1 MTTVAFNF
9 WFNPLCVV
17 HVFADEDDDAGERKD
32 DDASEDAAEREIENI
47 LLFVDFGIYVYACV
61 QKETSVLLSLS
72 LRVCVCVR
80 DLAFERTRAYD
91 VRLFG

>member
-1 MTTVAFNF
+1 
-9 WFNPLCVV
+9 V
-17 HVFADEDDDAGERKD
+17 HVFADDDDAGERKD

-47 LLFVDFGIYVYACV
+47 LLSWISGFIYICVCV

-72 LRVCVCVR
+72 ARVCVC
-80 DLAFERTRAYD
+80 DLAFKRTRAYD

>member
-9 WFNPLCVV
+9 WFDPLCVV
-17 HVFADEDDDAGERKD
+17 HVFADDDDAGERKD

-47 LLFVDFGIYVYACV
+47 LLSWISGFIYICV
-61 QKETSVLLSLS
+61 CAKRDLCSSLSLS
-72 LRVCVCVR
+72 LRVCVC
-80 DLAFERTRAYD
+80 DLAFKRTRAYD